1 MGSGK
6 ETPSAG
12 LSERRTHRRT
22 TDDPLNPQRLSI
34 HRGRGGRNARKKA
47 KNGYTLNWNPHY
59 IVNWKALAVTASS
72 ALAVLLAVAGSALY
86 RGNLRYDLS
95 RGSAPILLREIE
107 RLNQLVTVKYTVSRI
122 VSLTEPKTP
131 FGEESILL
139 MVEGQALA
147 GVDLTCLTVSDL
159 DFSHSRSV
167 TVRLPRA
174 KLLNVFLNEKRTK
187 VWDRRITWW
196 TPWVPYDPDLEHKAR
211 LSALA
216 DVRTAALDMGILME
230 AQRNAEESIANFLHA
245 SGMEVSFKAG

>member
-1 MGSGK
+1 M
-6 ETPSAG
+6 
-12 LSERRTHRRT
+12 
-22 TDDPLNPQRLSI
+22 
-34 HRGRGGRNARKKA
+34 
-47 KNGYTLNWNPHY
+47 
-59 IVNWKALAVTASS
+59 NWKALSVTVSS
-72 ALAVLLAVAGSALY
+72 VLAVLLVGTGIAVY

-95 RGSAPILLREIE
+95 SAGAPVLLREIE

-159 DFSHSRSV
+159 HHSHSRSV
-167 TVRLPRA
+167 TVHLPRA
-174 KLLNVFLNEKRTK
+174 TLLNLFLNEKRTK

-211 LSALA
+211 LSALD
-216 DVRTAALDMGILME
+216 DVRAAALDMGILTE
-230 AQRNAEESIANFLHA
+230 AQRNAEQAIASFLHA
-245 SGMEVSFKAG
+245 SGIEVSFKAG

>member
-1 MGSGK
+1 M
-6 ETPSAG
+6 
-12 LSERRTHRRT
+12 
-22 TDDPLNPQRLSI
+22 
-34 HRGRGGRNARKKA
+34 
-47 KNGYTLNWNPHY
+47 
-59 IVNWKALAVTASS
+59 NWKALAVTASS
-72 ALAVLLAVAGSALY
+72 ALAAVLVVTGIGIY

-95 RGSAPILLREIE
+95 AGGAPVLLREIE
-107 RLNQLVTVKYTVSRI
+107 RLNQLVTVRYTVSRI

-147 GVDLTCLTVSDL
+147 GVDLTCLTVTDL
-159 DFSHSRSV
+159 HYSHSRAV
-167 TVRLPRA
+167 TVNLPRA

-216 DVRTAALDMGILME
+216 DVRTAALDMGILTE
-230 AQRNAEESIANFLHA
+230 ARRNAEEAIANFLHA